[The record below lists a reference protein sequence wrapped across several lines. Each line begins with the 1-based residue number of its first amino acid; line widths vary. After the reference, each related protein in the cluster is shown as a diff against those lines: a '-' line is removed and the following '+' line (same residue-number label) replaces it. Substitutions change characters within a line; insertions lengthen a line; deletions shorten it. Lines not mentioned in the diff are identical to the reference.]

1 MNKRGVGLLIA
12 NDIAFSVSDREEDPE
27 ENFLLL
33 KLNIK
38 GRLAI
43 LGSIYRPNDPNPGFF
58 DRLKNALRRLG
69 NFPDL
74 LGGGIGTVLLPQIR

>member
-1 MNKRGVGLLIA
+1 MLIA
-12 NDIAFSVSDREEDPE
+12 NDIVFSVSDREEDPE

-43 LGSIYRPNDPNPGFF
+43 LGSIYGPNDQNPGFF
-58 DRLKNALRRLG
+58 DRLKNSLRRLG
-69 NFPDL
+69 NFPVL
-74 LGGGIGTVLLPQIR
+74 LGGTGTVLLPQIR